1 MKKAERKLLGTEY
14 HDLMFRATDTP
25 TRRILIGVPMTG
37 VVRSEWAFARMCQV
51 IPCNWSSSDSVH
63 WLPHSVP
70 LGYGVAEARN
80 AVVHTAVTQ
89 GFEWLLF
96 IDHDV
101 IMRPDTFVRINEY
114 ILRDELPVVS
124 GLYFA
129 KAHPPSPL
137 VYRGRG
143 NGSYE
148 NWRIGDKVWVDG
160 VPMGL
165 ALLKVKLLK
174 LMWEDAPWYEISGK
188 RKVKKVFDTPSGIRQ
203 DPVNMAWNTYA
214 GTEDLTWCNRVM
226 EGKYLAKAGYPKL
239 QKQRYPFLID
249 TSMFCKHITMDGT
262 VYPYGYMNLD
272 ASLAEREKTER
283 WDARPPR
290 YKG

>member
-1 MKKAERKLLGTEY
+1 MKKFEKKIRGSDF
-14 HDLMFRATDTP
+14 HDLMFRAQDSIQK
-25 TRRILIGVPMTG
+25 RILIGVPMTG

-63 WLPHSVP
+63 WLPHSAP
-70 LGYGVAEARN
+70 IGYAVAEARN
-80 AVVHTAVTQ
+80 CVTHTAVTQ

-114 ILRDELPVVS
+114 IMKGTIPVVS

-143 NGSYE
+143 NGSYN

-165 ALLKVKLLK
+165 TLISVKLLK
-174 LMWEDAPWYEISGK
+174 LMYDDAPWYQVSGG
-188 RKVKKVFDTPSGIRQ
+188 RTVKKVFDTPSGIRV
-203 DPVNMAWNTYA
+203 DPKNQQWNSYA
-214 GTEDLTWCNRVM
+214 GTEDLTWCNRVI
-226 EGKYLAKAGYPKL
+226 EGKYLEKAGFKNVA
-239 QKQRYPFLID
+239 KKKYPFLCD
-249 TSMFCKHITMDGT
+249 TAMFCKHITMDGT
-262 VYPYGYMNLD
+262 VYPWGYQNMEAALMT
-272 ASLAEREKTER
+272 RETAKR
-283 WDARPPR
+283 
-290 YKG
+290 G